1 MYTTINIRLK
11 SICFPRTVI
20 LMVFALC
27 AGGTIA
33 MENPANSLVAAH
45 GRFAWL
51 VALLKKHDIAV
62 TWLS

>member
-1 MYTTINIRLK
+1 
-11 SICFPRTVI
+11 
-20 LMVFALC
+20 MVFALC